1 MTIPIE
7 FVALFL
13 GVAIAACGW
22 MIRYLI
28 SAVNATNTTLQSIAD
43 HLGKLNGRVGKAE
56 SWQLMHEKQDDE
68 RYEGIER
75 EQTRIWTEIERGRL

>member
-22 MIRYLI
+22 MIKYLI
-28 SAVNATNTTLQSIAD
+28 SAVNATNASLQSIAD
-43 HLGKLNGRVGKAE
+43 HLGKLNGRVGK
-56 SWQLMHEKQDDE
+56 M
-68 RYEGIER
+68 RR
-75 EQTRIWTEIERGRL
+75 

>member
-22 MIRYLI
+22 MIKYMI
-28 SAVNATNTTLQSIAD
+28 SAVNATNASLQSIAD

-56 SWQLMHEKQDDE
+56 GWQGMHEKQDDE

-75 EQTRIWTEIERGRL
+75 EQMRIWTAIERGRL